1 MRIGHLALR
10 VTPSIRIGRE
20 TMVEFLR
27 TASDFIAR
35 RKGLPVL
42 IGVGLVLL
50 NLLISLLPAWSVIAW
65 LARTDLLLQLGVIVG
80 LLGILIGDAV

>member
-1 MRIGHLALR
+1 
-10 VTPSIRIGRE
+10 
-20 TMVEFLR
+20 MVELLR
-27 TASDFIAR
+27 GASDFIAH

-50 NLLISLLPAWSVIAW
+50 NLIISLLPAWSVIRW
-65 LARTDLLLQLGVIVG
+65 LARTDILLQLGVICG

>member
-1 MRIGHLALR
+1 
-10 VTPSIRIGRE
+10 
-20 TMVEFLR
+20 MVEFLR
-27 TASDFIAR
+27 TASDFIAH

-42 IGVGLVLL
+42 IGIGLVLL